1 MKKLILTIAIILG
14 MGTTTFAQNGV
25 YGSDEVYE
33 EAGLF
38 GKGPGLFRNNEEEPL
53 LPNHEYGDDFDGNE
67 GPLGSGIAVLVS
79 LGAAYAVARK
89 RREE

>member
-14 MGTTTFAQNGV
+14 MGTTTFAQNEF

-38 GKGPGLFRNNEEEPL
+38 GKGSRLFPSTDEPL
-53 LPNHEYGDDFDGNE
+53 LPDHEDEDDFDANGA
-67 GPLGSGIAVLVS
+67 PMGSGIAVLVS

>member
-1 MKKLILTIAIILG
+1 MKKLMIMIAIVLG
-14 MGTTTFAQNGV
+14 MGTMAFAQEI
-25 YGSDEVYE
+25 SDETYE

-38 GKGPGLFRNNEEEPL
+38 GKGPGIFHKFQEEPL
-53 LPNHEYGDDFDGNE
+53 FPEHAMEDDVDAS

>member
-1 MKKLILTIAIILG
+1 MKKLVLTIAIVLG
-14 MGTTTFAQNGV
+14 MGSMVFAQNGV
-25 YGSDEVYE
+25 YADEEVYE
-33 EAGLF
+33 LNGLF
-38 GKGPGLFRNNEEEPL
+38 GKGDGIFRDDVLKPL
-53 LPNHEYGDDFDGNE
+53 LPNHEEGDNFDAN

>member
-14 MGTTTFAQNGV
+14 MGTTTFAQNEF

-38 GKGPGLFRNNEEEPL
+38 GKGSRLFRSTDEPL
-53 LPNHEYGDDFDGNE
+53 LPDHEDEEDFDAN